1 MSKLKVKLAYGVLI
15 MLIIIAGV
23 SACTAETA
31 EPEYANQ
38 MAESALQGVND
49 SAYAKFT
56 EYFSPAVK
64 ITMTETAFG
73 EKCEQVKSLIGDY
86 IDKDFWK
93 TETTEEGYTDV
104 YYKARF
110 SDEPEDVLV
119 WVRFEERSGETYIYD
134 FQLQSPKLNTLAT
147 STTPATSTGE

>member
-1 MSKLKVKLAYGVLI
+1 MPKLIVKLACGVFI
-15 MLIIIAGV
+15 MLITIAGA

-38 MAESALQGVND
+38 MTESALQGVNGGD
-49 SAYAKFT
+49 YAKFT
-56 EYFSPAVK
+56 EYFSPLSK
-64 ITMTETAFG
+64 MLITETAFS
-73 EKCEQVKSLIGDY
+73 ETSQQVKSLIGDY

-93 TETTEEGYTDV
+93 IETEEGYTAV

-110 SDEPEDVLV
+110 SEEPEDVI
-119 WVRFEERSGETYIYD
+119 VRVYFEEIGEETYIYD

-147 STTPATSTGE
+147 STTTTTSTGE